1 MINLRLITAF
11 LLSFCSISIFGQINS
26 IQNAQG
32 IKQEEV
38 TFFDTEGY
46 SVFIKIFDYDFDE
59 KGLNKVRKKLSI
71 AKDLDYTADTL
82 FKNTKI
88 INTTTSEGN
97 VTAKTIYFFSQT
109 NNDKIKAI
117 SFSTICERSKDIEK
131 QFYDSII
138 LNNIPAETFTT
149 NEVDTVDFAGRRVAL
164 GPACRW
170 MGVRNLQCPNMGQ
183 INWSEFSKIDR
194 AKQMIEGQK
203 ELNKNMKLGEILE
216 ENEIEIVFEGN
227 PVKVVKRKT
236 KIKIPQ
242 LIMGGS
248 NILIIYYVISE
259 VRGRYVACVLSHYT
273 DDIGANNLPPLLS
286 ELMSL
291 KK

>member
-1 MINLRLITAF
+1 M
-11 LLSFCSISIFGQINS
+11 FGQISS
-26 IQNAQG
+26 IQNAQS
-32 IKQEEV
+32 IKQENV

-46 SVFIKIFDYDFDE
+46 SVYVKTYDYNFDE
-59 KGLNKVRKKLSI
+59 KGLSKVRRKLSI
-71 AKDLDYTADTL
+71 PKDLEFTNDTL
-82 FKNTKI
+82 FNNSQI
-88 INTTTSEGN
+88 INTTTTEGN
-97 VTAKTIYFFSQT
+97 VTAKTVYFFSPT
-109 NNDKIKAI
+109 SKGKVKVI
-117 SFSTICERSKDIEK
+117 SFSTICERSQEVEK
-131 QFYDSII
+131 QFYDTIR
-138 LNNIPAETFTT
+138 LNNIPAETFTA
-149 NEVDTVDFAGRRVAL
+149 NEVDTIDFAGRSIAL

-183 INWSEFSKIDR
+183 INWSEFSNNDR
-194 AKQMIEGQK
+194 AKQMLEGQM

-216 ENEIEIVFEGN
+216 ENNIEIMFEGSLVN
-227 PVKVVKRKT
+227 VVKRKT

-248 NILIIYYVISE
+248 NILIVYYVNAQ

-286 ELMSL
+286 ELMEL